1 MAQWAVPDAGKRHPI
16 QVVARRTGVN
26 VELLRAWER
35 RYHVV
40 APSRDESGKRLYSD
54 SDIDRITLLRR
65 VVERGLRI
73 KAAAEK
79 TDEELAEFL
88 RDHDVAT
95 AAPRTVGKST
105 AVEDLLAQC
114 RVAVADCN
122 RDRLERLIEG
132 ARADLALPVWTDD
145 FLAPLISWVGQ
156 AWSDG
161 ELRIYQEHLATSV
174 LRGCIARG
182 LSAAQGDVATIVV
195 ATLSGESHELGALLA
210 AVSAAATG
218 WRVEFLGPNL
228 PAGEIAAAVKR
239 FGARAIALSVVL
251 PARDGRAVE
260 EIRLLK
266 DLVGQEVAIF
276 AGGSGAAALEPV
288 LGEVGI
294 RTLNRPSLLAKA
306 LSNLPL

>member
-1 MAQWAVPDAGKRHPI
+1 MAQAAVPDAGKRHPI

-40 APSRDESGKRLYSD
+40 EPSRQESGKRLYSD

-79 TDEELAEFL
+79 TNEELAEFL
-88 RDHDVAT
+88 REHDVAT
-95 AAPRTVGKST
+95 AAPTPAARSAATG
-105 AVEDLLAQC
+105 DLLAQC
-114 RVAVADCN
+114 RASVADCDG
-122 RDRLERLIEG
+122 DRLERLIEG

-161 ELRIYQEHLATSV
+161 ELRIYQEHLATAV
-174 LRGCIARG
+174 LRGCIAHG
-182 LSAAQGDVATIVV
+182 LGVSRGDVATIVV

-210 AVSAAATG
+210 AVSAAAAG
-218 WRVEFLGPNL
+218 WRVEFLGTDL

-260 EIRLLK
+260 DARLLRR
-266 DLVGQEVAIF
+266 LVGPEVAIF
-276 AGGSGAAALEPV
+276 AGGKGVSALEAV
-288 LGEVGI
+288 LQEADI
-294 RTLNRPSLLAKA
+294 RTLERPSLLAKA
-306 LSNLPL
+306 LSSLPL

>member
-1 MAQWAVPDAGKRHPI
+1 MAGAAVPDAGKRHPI

-40 APSRDESGKRLYSD
+40 EPSRHESGKRLYSD
-54 SDIDRITLLRR
+54 SDIDRIMLLRR

-73 KAAAEK
+73 KGAAEK
-79 TDEELAEFL
+79 TNEELAGFL
-88 RDHDVAT
+88 REHDIAMA
-95 AAPRTVGKST
+95 AAPAAAKSPAT
-105 AVEDLLAQC
+105 GDLLAQC
-114 RVAVADCN
+114 RAAVENCDN
-122 RDRLERLIEG
+122 ERLERLIED
-132 ARADLALPVWTDD
+132 ARVDLALPVWTDD

-182 LSAAQGDVATIVV
+182 LGASRGDVATIVV
-195 ATLSGESHELGALLA
+195 TTLSGESHELGALLA
-210 AVSAAATG
+210 AVSAAAAG
-218 WRVEFLGPNL
+218 WRVEFLGANL
-228 PAGEIAAAVKR
+228 PVVEIAAAVKR
-239 FGARAIALSVVL
+239 FGARAIALSIVM

-260 EIRLLK
+260 EVRLLRR
-266 DLVGQEVAIF
+266 LVGPEVAIF
-276 AGGSGAAALEPV
+276 AGGNGVSAVVPLLQEIDARV
-288 LGEVGI
+288 LD
-294 RTLNRPSLLAKA
+294 RPSLLAKT